1 MWDRG
6 DGLGHGLLQ
15 RPGPATRLVGAAGLA
30 GCWAWASCAV
40 RVLGL
45 LRAAGGASALAA
57 RGEVMCSE
65 AGWNLGVLYVSLF
78 SRGSKLRR
86 PARDFCPRGVVVK
99 RSAVRASARARERAS
114 LRVLGFSGSRV
125 LGFLDAA
132 GGGGG
137 GGGEAAELAVFT
149 LVRAT
154 WLPALAGWPRR
165 ELFFKVSINR
175 FFLGEGKAESI

>member
-40 RVLGL
+40 RVL
-45 LRAAGGASALAA
+45 ASSCGRQARQRWPPAA
-57 RGEVMCSE
+57 RWCAARR
-65 AGWNLGVLYVSLF
+65 AGILEYYMYLF
-78 SRGSKLRR
+78 SRVGRSYVVR
-86 PARDFCPRGVVVK
+86 ARDFCPRGVVVK

-175 FFLGEGKAESI
+175 FFSEAPRK